1 MSYLFSQYRYL
12 IIFVLFIGC
21 IPFSAQNNKEQKDNS
36 KQCMQKM
43 KLVSDKIVLAKN
55 NFEMFIPTEIIIDPL
70 QSTIITNVRKPNKQE
85 NIVTH
90 FIIKEIKCNMNEDI
104 TSGSITYTVKS
115 NNPNSAYP
123 QNGFILKA
131 TNEGL
136 YFFSSTDPAD
146 DTPVMPILKFEV
158 IK

>member
-1 MSYLFSQYRYL
+1 MSHLFPRYRNL
-12 IIFVLFIGC
+12 IIFFLFIGY
-21 IPFSAQNNKEQKDNS
+21 IPFSAQNTKEQKDIS

-43 KLVSDKIVLAKN
+43 KLVSDKVVLAKN
-55 NFEMFIPTEIIIDPL
+55 NFEMPIPSEIIIDPHH
-70 QSTIITNVRKPNKQE
+70 STITTNVRKPNKQE
-85 NIVTH
+85 NTVTL

-131 TNEGL
+131 TNGEL
-136 YFFSSTDPAD
+136 SFFSSTDPAD
-146 DTPVMPILKFEV
+146 DTPVMPILKFE
-158 IK
+158 ILK